1 MKKRQCAARLLL
13 RVPNGGARS
22 ACSTGAVSFPHCLR
36 RRRRRVSTNEKET
49 VRSTAAFASAERG
62 RTPRVL
68 HRRDPRPISRRIK
81 RRRVSTNEKETVRST
96 AAFASAHRGRT
107 LRVLHWAN
115 IPTPRRACT
124 SAGIRKKIEQRH
136 RRKAFLRVPIG
147 GARPACSTV
156 QAPRH
161 APCLHERRHKKKDRA
176 APSAQG
182 VFASAHRGRTPRVLH
197 RHCAVR
203 ARASIKRPDGAISRA
218 LKETRECCRNDI
230 ENQEQT
236 TCLRWQS
243 RTGDRS
249 CAYAVKFRR
258 VSLC

>member
-1 MKKRQCAARLLL
+1 MSVRVRPPAPTSKSSPARGCFSFVHTADAAGVEKRAQMKKSQCAARLLL
-13 RVPNGGARS
+13 RVPNGGAR
-22 ACSTGAVSFPHCLR
+22 
-36 RRRRRVSTNEKET
+36 
-49 VRSTAAFASAERG
+49 
-62 RTPRVL
+62 
-68 HRRDPRPISRRIK
+68 
-81 RRRVSTNEKETVRST
+81 
-96 AAFASAHRGRT
+96 
-107 LRVLHWAN
+107 
-115 IPTPRRACT
+115 
-124 SAGIRKKIEQRH
+124 
-136 RRKAFLRVPIG
+136 
-147 GARPACSTV
+147 PACSTR
-156 QAPRH
+156 QAPRP

-203 ARASIKRPDGAISRA
+203 ARASIKRPGGAISRA

-249 CAYAVKFRR
+249 CAYAVKLRR